1 LIDWRVIDV
10 NVCVDDE
17 LSTTVADGLQAHQ
30 RELPAPTGN

>member
-1 LIDWRVIDV
+1 V

-30 RELPAPTGN
+30 RELPVPTGN